1 MAPKN
6 NKAAGKGKGKDASDD
21 AGAKGKGKG
30 GLKAATSINVRH
42 ILVCIT
48 LYQFRS
54 ILALFVSPLV
64 PHLDEFNRSIMHG
77 ATLRISN
84 WNKQQVNMSIVR
96 ETFQKRGGAR
106 EASQWRQVR

>member
-21 AGAKGKGKG
+21 AGTKSKGKG

-48 LYQFRS
+48 FYQFRS
-54 ILALFVSPLV
+54 ILALFIFVLLS
-64 PHLDEFNRSIMHG
+64 
-77 ATLRISN
+77 RI
-84 WNKQQVNMSIVR
+84 WMSLL
-96 ETFQKRGGAR
+96 
-106 EASQWRQVR
+106 EA